1 MYENV
6 RKCQDLPP
14 LHVMGSDET
23 NEISW
28 VKWDSVLQSSE
39 SGGLGIGSLRAK
51 NLGLLGKW
59 WWRFLIEK
67 NALWCRVISVFY
79 GVDGG
84 FSSRIGSGLHK
95 SIWENVI
102 SSGVAIDT
110 IGVPFRLSFLRDVK
124 SGGETSFWNDI
135 WTHSGQT
142 LSSCFPRLYA
152 LESNKHCRVNERWTM
167 LNGVWGGNWE
177 WCSSPRGRTLDE
189 VSELSRLIGNLVLTS
204 EQQDGWRW
212 KLNPN
217 GKFTVN
223 NLSKLIDIAILGSN
237 VMSYKVDWNR
247 FVPKKV
253 NICIWRAVND
263 RLPTRANLLLRGLTI
278 SSSLCPLCG
287 LEEESIHHIIL
298 SCYVVSQF
306 WSKFWKWWHIN
317 HPPNMSSISDV
328 LDFSPPISKNHR
340 KIYQATLYVFIREIW
355 SWRNRFVHADLVS
368 LNSIRNEDIFTQAQ
382 LLSLLWISS
391 TGIKS
396 SIDWITWKSN
406 PFSILLRVM

>member
-1 MYENV
+1 MNLLQSRDTNPIQLRV
-6 RKCQDLPP
+6 SLGRPP
-14 LHVMGSDET
+14 SYAVPIFLRRHYIDHDGV
-23 NEISW
+23 ISW

-39 SGGLGIGSLRAK
+39 SGGLGI
-51 NLGLLGKW
+51 
-59 WWRFLIEK
+59 
-67 NALWCRVISVFY
+67 
-79 GVDGG
+79 DGG

-95 SIWENVI
+95 STWENVI

-142 LSSCFPRLYA
+142 LEPVC
-152 LESNKHCRVNERWTM
+152 
-167 LNGVWGGNWE
+167 
-177 WCSSPRGRTLDE
+177 
-189 VSELSRLIGNLVLTS
+189 
-204 EQQDGWRW
+204 
-212 KLNPN
+212 
-217 GKFTVN
+217 
-223 NLSKLIDIAILGSN
+223 
-237 VMSYKVDWNR
+237 
-247 FVPKKV
+247 PKKV

-287 LEEESIHHIIL
+287 LKEESLHHIIL
-298 SCYVVSQF
+298 SCLVVSQL
-306 WSKFWKWWHIN
+306 WSKFWKWWRIN
-317 HPPNMSSISDV
+317 HPHNMSSISDV
-328 LDFSPPISKNHR
+328 LDFSPPISKDHC
-340 KIYQATLYVFIREIW
+340 KIYQASLYVFIREIW

-368 LNSIRNEDIFTQAQ
+368 LSSIRNEDIFTQAQ

-391 TGIKS
+391 RGIKS